1 MLNTTL
7 KLFILVCP
15 NKGHSLVPRNLKSEF
30 HFMDPTSLAEYPFR
44 AIVPPDL
51 FSIYVLINKT
61 LTEDFL
67 LCNNEKKKKKSFY
80 F

>member
-1 MLNTTL
+1 
-7 KLFILVCP
+7 
-15 NKGHSLVPRNLKSEF
+15 
-30 HFMDPTSLAEYPFR
+30 MDPTSLAQYPFR

-67 LCNNEKKKKKSFY
+67 LCTNEKKKKKSFY